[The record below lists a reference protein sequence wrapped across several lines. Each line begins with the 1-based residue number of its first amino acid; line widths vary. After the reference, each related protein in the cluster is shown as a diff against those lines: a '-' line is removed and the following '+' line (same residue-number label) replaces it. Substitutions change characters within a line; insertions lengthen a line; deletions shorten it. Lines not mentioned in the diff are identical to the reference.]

1 MSLAKPVDTERQLT
15 AVGPTIGRLL
25 ADWRVALGLLIV
37 GVVQQS
43 LGHLNADN
51 SWLIT
56 VAERVIAGATP
67 YVDIIETNP
76 PASFMLYLPAVWMA
90 KLLHVSPEFM
100 TAAFVFAGAVG
111 ATIFAGL
118 VLVRAGLLS
127 RFEAG
132 LLLTTAAFVHAFM
145 PGASFAE
152 REHIA
157 GFAITPLLAVYA
169 VRSQGKSIPLAVAVA
184 AGLIGGAVVD
194 IKPHFALAALL
205 PLAYVLWCRR
215 SIWPA
220 FAPENLAVIAM
231 GLAYVAISVL
241 RYPAFFDALA
251 YLIEAYVAIQSPF
264 KEIVAQPWFLVNVAL
279 VASGL
284 MLFGRR
290 CLDPVVA
297 SAFLASLGFLGA
309 YLLQSKG
316 WVNHGLPGVALA
328 ILAVARLVAPAV
340 ATLAEGDRDEWANVR
355 LVALYGL
362 APCCIIGP
370 LLFGVQLQFKQ
381 WEEYKGLTAA
391 VARHAPP
398 QPKLIV
404 VSSELDIGHPL
415 VRRVDG
421 TWAGRP
427 HSLWLT
433 MCSLTLIAGKAGD
446 DAYRARLAK
455 YIDIDARMFR
465 EDVAANRP
473 DLILID
479 GSRRTKR
486 AMEHRDIAAALDDY
500 APVET
505 ISDVTLWARKR

>member
-1 MSLAKPVDTERQLT
+1 MTIAKPVAADQQTT
-15 AVGPTIGRLL
+15 AVGSTIARVL
-25 ADWRVALGLLIV
+25 ADWRVALALLSL

-56 VAERVIAGATP
+56 VAERVLAGAMP

-76 PASFMLYLPAVWMA
+76 PASFILYLPAVWA
-90 KLLHVSPEFM
+90 ATVLHVSPEFM
-100 TAAFVFAGAVG
+100 TSAFVFAGAIG
-111 ATIFAGL
+111 ATLFAGQI
-118 VLVRAGLLS
+118 LVRAGLLS
-127 RFEAG
+127 TAEAG
-132 LLLTTAAFVHAFM
+132 LLLTTAAFVHTFM

-157 GFAITPLLAVYA
+157 GFAIMPLLAVFA
-169 VRSQGKSIPLAVAVA
+169 ARSQGKSVPLLAAIV

-215 SIWPA
+215 SLWPA

-231 GLAYVAISVL
+231 GLAYVAISML
-241 RYPAFFDALA
+241 RYPAFFDALP
-251 YLIEAYVAIQSPF
+251 YLIEAYVAIQSPL

-279 VASGL
+279 IASGL
-284 MLFGRR
+284 LLFGRR

-297 SAFLASLGFLGA
+297 LGFLGSLGFLGA

-340 ATLAEGDRDEWANVR
+340 TKLAQGHTEEWSEMR

-415 VRRVDG
+415 VRRVNG

-433 MCSLTLIAGKAGD
+433 MCSLTLIAGKVGD
-446 DAYRARLAK
+446 EAYRARLAK

-465 EDVAANRP
+465 EDVAVNRP
-473 DLILID
+473 DLILVD
-479 GSRRTKR
+479 ASRRTKR
-486 AMEHRDIAAALDDY
+486 AIEHPEIAAALAGY

-505 ISDVTLWARKR
+505 VSDVTLWKRKP